1 MTLEGAII
9 AFVGA
14 AASVLSVLAII
25 LRAQHLK
32 NTGGDNRVGLAVAR
46 DAAAQTSAPG
56 NGDRT
61 EAIRIASR
69 TIALVETIQA
79 EKVILEQRDAEREIE
94 MKALRLE
101 VERYRKGILPEVPPT
116 ASE

>member
-1 MTLEGAII
+1 MTLEGAIV
-9 AFVGA
+9 AFIGA

-25 LRAQHLK
+25 LRAQHVK
-32 NTGGDNRVGLAVAR
+32 NTGGDNRVGQAVAR

-69 TIALVETIQA
+69 TISLVETIQA
-79 EKVILEQRDAEREIE
+79 EKMILERRDAEREIE
-94 MKALRLE
+94 IKALRLE
-101 VERYRKGILPEVPPT
+101 VDRYRKGIPPEVPPNV
-116 ASE
+116 SE